1 MFSGI
6 VIDTGKIHNIYKKK
20 NNSIIEIISK
30 IKFSKKD
37 IGSSISCSGVCLTL
51 VAYNNKV
58 CKFFLSLETLNR
70 TNFKYCKKGD
80 LVNLEKSLKFGKR
93 LSGHFVQGHVDT
105 TSKVRKITHIGKSWL
120 IDIVLPKKFSTDLS
134 KALNK
139 LNFVWQPTSKST
151 KGGYHT
157 AGNLLDI
164 VLPKKYNDYIVY
176 KGSISINGVS
186 LTIAKIFKNS
196 FQISIIPHTLKMTNL
211 TKLKLNDVVNIEFD
225 ILAKYIRKVLK

>member
-20 NNSIIEIISK
+20 NNSIIEIKSK

-120 IDIVLPKKFSTDLS
+120 IDIVLP
-134 KALNK
+134 N
-139 LNFVWQPTSKST
+139 
-151 KGGYHT
+151 
-157 AGNLLDI
+157 
-164 VLPKKYNDYIVY
+164 KYNDDIVY
-176 KGSISINGVS
+176 NGSISINGVS

>member
-6 VIDTGKIHNIYKKK
+6 VIDTGKIHNIYRKK
-20 NNSIIEIISK
+20 NNSTIEIKSN

-51 VAYNNKV
+51 VSYKSKI

-80 LVNLEKSLKFGKR
+80 LINLEKSLKFGKR

-105 TSKVRKITHIGKSWL
+105 TCRVGKITQIGKSWL
-120 IDIVLPKKFSTDLS
+120 I
-134 KALNK
+134 
-139 LNFVWQPTSKST
+139 
-151 KGGYHT
+151 
-157 AGNLLDI
+157 DI

-176 KGSISINGVS
+176 KGSISVNGVS

-211 TKLKLNDVVNIEFD
+211 IKLKLNDVVNIEFD
-225 ILAKYIRKVLK
+225 ILAKYIRKALK